1 MDDLEL
7 AKRLAAGD
15 HEAIDRLVDK
25 HHASI
30 YRFLRQLARHA
41 EDAEDLAQQTLMR
54 ALKGAER
61 FDGRAGLRPWL
72 LGIAFREFTKWRRKR
87 LWLPLTVDRP
97 QPGDDYERLLEADA
111 LLDALGRLP
120 EGVRATFLMHYVE
133 GLSLR
138 EIAEGLAIPEGTVKS
153 RLHAARSRLSSL
165 LEEEVPYA
173 TKPCQL

>member
-7 AKRLAAGD
+7 AKRLSVGD
-15 HEAIDRLVDK
+15 HGAIDLMVDA

-30 YRFLRQLARHA
+30 YRFLRQLTRHTD
-41 EDAEDLAQQTLMR
+41 DAEDLAQVTLMR
-54 ALKGAER
+54 ALKGASR

-72 LGIAFREFTKWRRKR
+72 LGIAFREFTKWRRRR

-97 QPGDDYERLLEADA
+97 KPGDDYERLLEADA

-120 EGVRATFLMHYVE
+120 EGVRAAFLMHYVE

-138 EIAEGLAIPEGTVKS
+138 EIADGLEIPEGTVKS
-153 RLHAARSRLSSL
+153 RLHAARSRLSSM

-173 TKPCQL
+173 PNPCQP